1 MGNLFDSVYSQTQ
14 SSAEEG
20 IRALE
25 HEMDM
30 NEKLRY
36 PLTKTLLV
44 GGKNRV
50 ACTHILRSILTIL
63 GTSVRAERV
72 FSSAGNF
79 VNKKTL
85 RTRCR
90 KS

>member
-30 NEKLRY
+30 YEQEAMLPADENPLSWWQKSCGMY
-36 PLTKTLLV
+36 P
-44 GGKNRV
+44 
-50 ACTHILRSILTIL
+50 HIAQHIDHTWHIGQS
-63 GTSVRAERV
+63 
-72 FSSAGNF
+72 
-79 VNKKTL
+79 
-85 RTRCR
+85 
-90 KS
+90 